1 MSSSKGLGRGLD
13 ALFGGT
19 APKQEPQGQESAVNL
34 MPITALHPNP
44 NQPRRHFDDAALR
57 ELADSIKS
65 QGIIQPLLVRP
76 LGGENTYQIVAGE
89 RRWRASRIAG
99 LNEVPVIIKDADEQT
114 LMELALIENL
124 QREDLNAVEEALGYR
139 SLIDGYGLTQ
149 EEVAKRMGKS
159 RSAVTNALRL
169 LALNSTELEAL
180 RRGSITAGHARAL
193 LSCDDENTR
202 SKMLL
207 AAADGA
213 SVRDLER
220 MAAAAKKAKTAAK
233 KPAEPKPTF
242 YSEVE
247 LSLKNE
253 MHRKVHINPSGNGKG
268 TLTIEF
274 LSDDELAEFA
284 KKLSE

>member
-1 MSSSKGLGRGLD
+1 MAAKKGGLGRGLES
-13 ALFGGT
+13 LFSENATDSDG
-19 APKQEPQGQESAVNL
+19 AVKLNINDIEPNRD
-34 MPITALHPNP
+34 
-44 NQPRRHFDDAALR
+44 QPRKDFDEQSIS
-57 ELADSIKS
+57 ELADSIARH
-65 QGIIQPLLVRP
+65 GLIQPIVVKPNANVR
-76 LGGENTYQIVAGE
+76 YSIIACE

-99 LNEVPVIIKDADEQT
+99 LNEVPV
-114 LMELALIENL
+114 MELALIETL

-139 SLIDGYGLTQ
+139 SLIEGYGLTQ

-242 YSEVE
+242 YREVE